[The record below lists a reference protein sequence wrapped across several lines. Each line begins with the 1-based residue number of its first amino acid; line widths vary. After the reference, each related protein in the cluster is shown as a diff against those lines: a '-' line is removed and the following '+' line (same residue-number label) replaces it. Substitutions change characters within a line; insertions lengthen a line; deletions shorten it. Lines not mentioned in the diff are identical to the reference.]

1 MSRSRQRAKLVE
13 LATQIWLALRIALPS
28 LPQQIQ
34 VVLQLRAVDSDM
46 RWVLSLVLAAALSVN
61 RGKQPEATALQQAR
75 GIDAAD
81 IRTVLA
87 EMGAS
92 FIVSQADPLVRKMP
106 ALPRA
111 LSTGNLDGAATAL
124 SDAVHAL
131 PADAQALSAWLRSP
145 EFRDAAWA
153 LVNRFPEPHSG
164 LAPRWSEAPDPAPV
178 PSTRG
183 ERFDRA
189 DFAARS
195 RRR

>member
-1 MSRSRQRAKLVE
+1 MSRSEQRAKLIE

-61 RGKQPEATALQQAR
+61 RGEQPEATALQQAR

-81 IRTVLA
+81 IRMVLA
-87 EMGAS
+87 EMGAA
-92 FIVSQADPLVRKMP
+92 FVVSQADPLVRKMP

-111 LSTGNLDGAATAL
+111 LGTGNLDGAATAL
-124 SDAVHAL
+124 SDAIRAL
-131 PADAQALSAWLRSP
+131 PAGAQALSDWLRSP
-145 EFRDAAWA
+145 EFWDAAWA
-153 LVNRFPEPHSG
+153 LVNRFPEPQSG
-164 LAPRWSEAPDPAPV
+164 LAPRWSEAPDAAPA

-189 DFAARS
+189 DFAPRS
-195 RRR
+195 KRR

>member
-1 MSRSRQRAKLVE
+1 MSRSKQRAKLVE

-28 LPQQIQ
+28 LPQHIQ

-61 RGKQPEATALQQAR
+61 RGEQPEATALQQAR

-87 EMGAS
+87 EMGAA
-92 FIVSQADPLVRKMP
+92 FVVSQADPLVRKMP

-124 SDAVHAL
+124 SDAIRAL
-131 PADAQALSAWLRSP
+131 PAGAQALSDWLRRA

-164 LAPRWSEAPDPAPV
+164 LAPRWSEAPEAAPA

-195 RRR
+195 KRP